1 MTRVKLCLGVVIVS
15 LLALLA
21 GSCAC
26 QPSPTPNLAVEDAAE
41 ARDIAI
47 TYLQKQVDESAP
59 AIDIDWDEENITPP
73 SLVVKELIAFS
84 SD

>member
-1 MTRVKLCLGVVIVS
+1 MG

-21 GSCAC
+21 GECVC
-26 QPSPTPNLAVEDAAE
+26 QPGPTPNLAVEDAAG

-59 AIDIDWDEENITPP
+59 ATDINWDEENITPP
-73 SLVVKELIAFS
+73 SLVAKELIAFY